1 VEVAFVPFASLLA
14 ALADVPDPRR
24 PQGQR
29 YSMSH
34 LLLFSV
40 LATLAGATSYKKI
53 ITFIMHQRAR
63 LNAVF
68 GACFPRAPVVNTL
81 RHLFLALGPDEL
93 EAAFRRHARDLGAH
107 AMPDAPRTVAL
118 DGKTLR
124 GSFDHLTDRKAVHVL
139 SAFASD
145 AALVLAHQELAGAPD
160 EIAAVPKLM
169 AELGVTGVLF
179 TADAL
184 HCQKDGFA
192 QAAETGNALLVRVKD
207 NQPTLHAT
215 LAGLCATGCPFDSH
229 ETVDRHR
236 HGRQE
241 HRRVEVFDT
250 AGQLDASWQTLVSCV
265 ARVSRLTYIKDTRSG
280 LWATRE
286 EVGYYPCQTR
296 HDAKIL
302 GSAIRAH
309 WGIENRA
316 HYVRDVTL
324 GEDASRIRNKPGIMA
339 RIRSVAL
346 NILRANGIQN
356 ISEALYA
363 NAVSFDQLLA
373 LGTQ

>member
-1 VEVAFVPFASLLA
+1 VPFASLLA
-14 ALADVPDPRR
+14 ALAEVPDPRR
-24 PQGQR
+24 AQGQR
-29 YSMSH
+29 YSMRH
-34 LLLFSV
+34 LLLFSI
-40 LATLAGATSYKKI
+40 LATLAGATSYQKI
-53 ITFIMHQRAR
+53 VAYIALQRER
-63 LNAVF
+63 LNTVF
-68 GACFPRAPVVNTL
+68 GACFRRAPAVTTL
-81 RHLFLALGPDEL
+81 RHLFLALGRDDL
-93 EAAFRRHARDLGAH
+93 EAAFRRHARDLSARRTPE
-107 AMPDAPRTVAL
+107 ALRTVAL

-145 AALVLAHQELAGAPD
+145 AALILAHQELAGAPD
-160 EIAAVPKLM
+160 EIQAVPRLM
-169 AELGVTGVLF
+169 AELGVAGVLF

-192 QAAETGNALLVRVKD
+192 QAAATGNALLVRVKE
-207 NQPTLHAT
+207 NQPTLHAA
-215 LAGLCATGCPFDSH
+215 LAKLCAEQRPSSSH
-229 ETVDRHR
+229 DTVDRGR

-250 AGQLDASWQTLVSCV
+250 RGRLDAPWQTLIACV
-265 ARVSRLTYIKDTRSG
+265 ARVSRLTYTKDTRSG
-280 LWATRE
+280 LWPTRE

-296 HDAKIL
+296 HDAKVL
-302 GSAIRAH
+302 ARAIRAH

-324 GEDASRIRNKPGIMA
+324 GEDASRIRTRPGVMA

-346 NILRANGIQN
+346 NILRANGVQN
-356 ISEALYA
+356 VSQALYA

-373 LGTQ
+373 LGTS

>member
-1 VEVAFVPFASLLA
+1 MPFASLLA
-14 ALADVPDPRR
+14 ALAEVPDPRR
-24 PQGQR
+24 AQGQR

-53 ITFIMHQRAR
+53 IAFIALQRDR

-68 GACFPRAPVVNTL
+68 SAGSRRAPAVNTL
-81 RHLFLALGPDEL
+81 RHLFLALGRDDL
-93 EAAFRRHARDLGAH
+93 EAAFRRHARDLSAG
-107 AMPDAPRTVAL
+107 DAPRMPRTVAL

-160 EIAAVPKLM
+160 EVAAVPQLM

-179 TADAL
+179 TAAAL

-192 QAAETGNALLVRVKD
+192 QATATGNALLVRVKD
-207 NQPTLHAT
+207 NQPTLHAS
-215 LAGLCATGCPFDSH
+215 LAGLCAAGCPFDSH
-229 ETVDRHR
+229 ETVDRGR

-250 AGQLDASWQTLVSCV
+250 AGQLDAPWQALVSCV
-265 ARVSRLTYIKDTRSG
+265 ARVSRLTYVKDTRSG

-286 EVGYYPCQTR
+286 EVGYYPCQVR
-296 HDAKIL
+296 HGAKVL
-302 GSAIRAH
+302 GVAIRAH

-324 GEDASRIRNKPGIMA
+324 SEDASRIRTKPGIMA

-346 NILRANGIQN
+346 NILHAKGVQN